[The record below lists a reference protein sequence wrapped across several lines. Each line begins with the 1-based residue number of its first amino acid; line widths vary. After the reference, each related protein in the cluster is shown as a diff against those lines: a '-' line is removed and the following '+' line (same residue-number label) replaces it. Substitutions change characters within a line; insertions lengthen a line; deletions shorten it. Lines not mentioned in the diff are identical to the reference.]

1 MKHVPTLLRRELSA
15 YFLSPMAYLIFL
27 AFQIIAA
34 FDFNQLVVLLASN
47 QRYHALSFGLDDPMI
62 HYIAGSMVFW
72 IGLMVALP
80 ALTMRLLAEEK
91 RSGTIEGLLTLP
103 ITETEVVVSKWLA
116 GVVMFWLLLAPFAL
130 YLPFLY
136 HYGRYYFDLGPV
148 ISLSIGLT
156 TLGMMFVSIGV
167 FFSSLTRNQIIA
179 AIATFMSM
187 FFLILLVS
195 LIQDIARER
204 NSSWADPLRYLAVFY
219 QVLSFAS
226 GRLDIRF
233 PAIHLSVAA
242 FMIWLSVKVLKTRQ
256 GT

>member
-1 MKHVPTLLRRELSA
+1 MSHVPALLRRELSA

-34 FDFNQLVVLLASN
+34 FDFNQLVLLLASN
-47 QRYHALSFGLDDPMI
+47 QRYGTVSFGLDEPMI
-62 HYIAGSMVFW
+62 HYIAGSLVFW
-72 IGLMVALP
+72 IGLMIALP

-103 ITETEVVVSKWLA
+103 VTETEVVVAKWLA
-116 GVVMFWLLLAPFAL
+116 GVIMFWLLLAPFAL

-136 HYGRYYFDLGPV
+136 RYGHYHFDLGPLV
-148 ISLSIGLT
+148 SLAVGLT
-156 TLGMMFVSIGV
+156 TLGMMFVSIGL
-167 FFSSLTRNQIIA
+167 FFSSLTKNQIIA
-179 AIATFMSM
+179 AIATFLAL
-187 FFLILLVS
+187 FFLILLIS

-204 NSSWADPLRYLAVFY
+204 NSSWAEPLRYLAVFY

-226 GRLDIRF
+226 GRLDLRY
-233 PAIHLSVAA
+233 PALHLSIAA
-242 FMIWLSVKVLKTRQ
+242 FMLWLTIKVLKTRQ